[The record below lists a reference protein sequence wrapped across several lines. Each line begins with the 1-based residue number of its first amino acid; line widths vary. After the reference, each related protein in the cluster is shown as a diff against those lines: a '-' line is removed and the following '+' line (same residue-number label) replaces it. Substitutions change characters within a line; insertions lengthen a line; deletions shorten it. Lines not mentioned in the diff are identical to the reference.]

1 MVKSKSKSMRGVCRL
16 LAWLLPAGLFFAP
29 GGARAAGFLCGVN
42 KSLTQNTRAQVSQ
55 TQREDRR
62 TESKVID
69 RGKLKKALANRGS
82 GLRRK

>member
-1 MVKSKSKSMRGVCRL
+1 MAKSLRGVVKL
-16 LAWLLPAGLFFAP
+16 LGWLLPAGLIFAP

-42 KSLTQNTRAQVSQ
+42 KSLTQNTRAQVSE
-55 TQREDRR
+55 THREDRR

-69 RGKLKKALANRGS
+69 RGKLKKALENQGA